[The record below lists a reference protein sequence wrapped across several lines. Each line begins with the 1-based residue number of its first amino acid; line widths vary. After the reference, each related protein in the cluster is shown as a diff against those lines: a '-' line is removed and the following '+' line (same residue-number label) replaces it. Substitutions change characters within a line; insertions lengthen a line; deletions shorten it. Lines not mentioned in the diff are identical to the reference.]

1 MRLIIASNNK
11 NKIREIKEIL
21 GDKFEEIVSMREAGI
36 ELDVEEDA
44 DSFIGNARKK
54 AEETAK
60 LCPQDAV
67 LADDSGLC
75 VDALN
80 GAPGVYSARFAGEG
94 HDDAANRAK
103 LFVELRD
110 VPAERRTAHFACAM
124 VLVRPGEPNIEVV
137 GRVDGR
143 ILFEERGENGFGYD
157 PLFIVDGI
165 DKTYA
170 ELAPEEKNKISHRK
184 KGVMNALEILKRS
197 ERAK

>member
-1 MRLIIASNNK
+1 MVPEAQLVQLFRLKYDYHNAK
-11 NKIREIKEIL
+11 ALIKARA
-21 GDKFEEIVSMREAGI
+21 VSRA
-36 ELDVEEDA
+36 LHC
-44 DSFIGNARKK
+44 
-54 AEETAK
+54 TA
-60 LCPQDAV
+60 

-103 LFVELRD
+103 LFAELRD

-157 PLFIVDGI
+157 NMFLYEPFGLSFAEI
-165 DKTYA
+165 DA
-170 ELAPEEKNKISHRK
+170 ERKNGVSHRRR
-184 KGVMNALEILKRS
+184 ALELVLDALK
-197 ERAK
+197 KQ

>member
-36 ELDVEEDA
+36 ELDVKEDA

-80 GAPGVYSARFAGEG
+80 GAPGVYSARYAGEHGNDEKNNELLLKNLSDIPMDKRTARFVSTVCCCFPDGRHMTVRGECEGKIAFEPAGEG
-94 HDDAANRAK
+94 
-103 LFVELRD
+103 
-110 VPAERRTAHFACAM
+110 
-124 VLVRPGEPNIEVV
+124 
-137 GRVDGR
+137 
-143 ILFEERGENGFGYD
+143 GFGYD
-157 PLFIVDGI
+157 PLFLPDEFPG
-165 DKTYA
+165 KTMA
-170 ELAPEEKNKISHRK
+170 QLTAEEKDSISHRGKALRLLAK
-184 KGVMNALEILKRS
+184 KLEEII
-197 ERAK
+197 

>member
-80 GAPGVYSARFAGEG
+80 GAPGVYSARFAGE
-94 HDDAANRAK
+94 DCDS
-103 LFVELRD
+103 
-110 VPAERRTAHFACAM
+110 RR
-124 VLVRPGEPNIEVV
+124 NIEKVL
-137 GRVDGR
+137 
-143 ILFEERGENGFGYD
+143 ILMGDCMNRKARFVTVFALILNNKIHFFEGEVQGTILKECRGDDGFGYD
-157 PLFIVDGI
+157 PIFLPEGSTLTF
-165 DKTYA
+165 A
-170 ELAPEEKNKISHRK
+170 EMSHEAKNSISHRGK
-184 KGVMNALEILKRS
+184 ASAKLVEFLKS
-197 ERAK
+197 ML

>member
-21 GDKFEEIVSMREAGI
+21 DDKFEEIVSMREAGI

-103 LFVELRD
+103 LLPNFGMFPPKEELRILH
-110 VPAERRTAHFACAM
+110 VQWCLCVRESPILRLSEGLTAAFCSKSA
-124 VLVRPGEPNIEVV
+124 V
-137 GRVDGR
+137 
-143 ILFEERGENGFGYD
+143 
-157 PLFIVDGI
+157 
-165 DKTYA
+165 KTVSDM
-170 ELAPEEKNKISHRK
+170 IICFC
-184 KGVMNALEILKRS
+184 MNRS
-197 ERAK
+197 A

>member
-36 ELDVEEDA
+36 ELDVKEDA

-103 LFVELRD
+103 LFAELRD

-157 PLFIVDGI
+157 NMFCGNRCRTQERRQPQAQSVGTGARCAEKTVIVS
-165 DKTYA
+165 A
-170 ELAPEEKNKISHRK
+170 EDT
-184 KGVMNALEILKRS
+184 G
-197 ERAK
+197 

>member
-36 ELDVEEDA
+36 ELDVKEDA

-80 GAPGVYSARFAGEG
+80 GAPGVYSARFAGDG

-103 LFVELRD
+103 LFAELRD

-124 VLVRPGEPNIEVV
+124 VLVRPGEPNIELSEGLTAAFCSKSAVKT
-137 GRVDGR
+137 
-143 ILFEERGENGFGYD
+143 ILDIDNMFLYEPFGLSFAEIDAERKNG
-157 PLFIVDGI
+157 V
-165 DKTYA
+165 
-170 ELAPEEKNKISHRK
+170 SHRRR
-184 KGVMNALEILKRS
+184 ALELVLDALK
-197 ERAK
+197 KQ

>member
-36 ELDVEEDA
+36 ELDVKEDA
-44 DSFIGNARKK
+44 DAFIGNARKK

-103 LFVELRD
+103 LFAELRD
-110 VPAERRTAHFACAM
+110 VPAERRTAHLHVQWC
-124 VLVRPGEPNIEVV
+124 LCVRESP
-137 GRVDGR
+137 
-143 ILFEERGENGFGYD
+143 ILRLSEGLTAAFCSKSA
-157 PLFIVDGI
+157 V
-165 DKTYA
+165 KTVSDM
-170 ELAPEEKNKISHRK
+170 IICFC
-184 KGVMNALEILKRS
+184 MNRS
-197 ERAK
+197 A

>member
-44 DSFIGNARKK
+44 D
-54 AEETAK
+54 
-60 LCPQDAV
+60 
-67 LADDSGLC
+67 
-75 VDALN
+75 ALN

-103 LFVELRD
+103 LFAELRD
-110 VPAERRTAHFACAM
+110 VPTERRTAHFACAM

-157 PLFIVDGI
+157 NMFLYEPFGLSFAEI
-165 DKTYA
+165 DA
-170 ELAPEEKNKISHRK
+170 ERKNGVSHRRR
-184 KGVMNALEILKRS
+184 ALELVLDALK
-197 ERAK
+197 KQ

>member
-21 GDKFEEIVSMREAGI
+21 GDRFEEIVSMREAGI
-36 ELDVEEDA
+36 ELEDA

-94 HDDAANRAK
+94 HDDAANRTK
-103 LFVELRD
+103 LFAELRD
-110 VPAERRTAHFACAM
+110 VPAEM
-124 VLVRPGEPNIEVV
+124 
-137 GRVDGR
+137 R
-143 ILFEERGENGFGYD
+143 ILHVQWCLCVRESPILRLSEGLTAAFCSKSA
-157 PLFIVDGI
+157 V
-165 DKTYA
+165 KTVSDM
-170 ELAPEEKNKISHRK
+170 IICFC
-184 KGVMNALEILKRS
+184 MNRS
-197 ERAK
+197 A

>member
-103 LFVELRD
+103 LL
-110 VPAERRTAHFACAM
+110 PNFAM
-124 VLVRPGEPNIEVV
+124 FPLKSGL
-137 GRVDGR
+137 R
-143 ILFEERGENGFGYD
+143 ILHVQWCLCVRKSPILRLSEGLTAAFCSKNG
-157 PLFIVDGI
+157 V
-165 DKTYA
+165 KTVSDM
-170 ELAPEEKNKISHRK
+170 IICFC
-184 KGVMNALEILKRS
+184 MNRS
-197 ERAK
+197 A